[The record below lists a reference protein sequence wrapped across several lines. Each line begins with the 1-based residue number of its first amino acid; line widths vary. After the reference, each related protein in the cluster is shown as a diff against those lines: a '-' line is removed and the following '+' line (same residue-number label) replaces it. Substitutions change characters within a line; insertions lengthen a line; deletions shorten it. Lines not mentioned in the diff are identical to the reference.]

1 MRTRRG
7 YRSLVYRL
15 RCLDGILTTRR
26 LRPFLRRR
34 DSVARPQTVFIR
46 ARKPC
51 LFMRRRLRGRYV
63 GPINSSC
70 KAGKVTRLVTR
81 RSRLTFPQSAR
92 TFGPPLLDVLPQ
104 IRIVMEQSVNEA
116 WKRLL
121 EEARRELPEATVRT
135 WLEPSEPIA
144 LDEGRLILGAPDQFA
159 AEWNESKHAVLLARV
174 AERVLGRP
182 TTVVFRVQEDRQR
195 RPQMDFFV
203 APRESAGVATATN
216 IGTTPLNE
224 RYSFQTFVIGKS
236 NELAAAAAHAVAEA
250 PGKTYNPL
258 FIYGATGLGK
268 THLMQ
273 AIAHAVL
280 EKNPETRLQYFGAE
294 QFINDV
300 IESIHARTMSEF
312 RRRYRNDVDLLLVD
326 DVHFLEGKEMTQ
338 EEFFHTF
345 NALFE
350 AHKQIVLTSD
360 RPPKEIPGL
369 EDRLISRFEW
379 GMVADI
385 GHPDLEH
392 RIAILRKKAE
402 QDHLELT
409 IPDDV
414 LRFIAEHI
422 RSSVRE
428 LEGCIIKLLLFA
440 SLKNREVTIE
450 LAREALSDKIRQ
462 GEDGAGYD
470 GTSGSAPSIDR
481 VQEVVARRWGVTPE
495 GLRSKA
501 RTKTLT
507 IPRQV
512 AMYLARDMLGMQLVE
527 IGQAF
532 GGRDHSTVIH
542 SVDKV
547 ERQMMRDR
555 TFKER
560 VEMARQELSAL

>member
-1 MRTRRG
+1 
-7 YRSLVYRL
+7 
-15 RCLDGILTTRR
+15 
-26 LRPFLRRR
+26 
-34 DSVARPQTVFIR
+34 
-46 ARKPC
+46 
-51 LFMRRRLRGRYV
+51 
-63 GPINSSC
+63 
-70 KAGKVTRLVTR
+70 
-81 RSRLTFPQSAR
+81 
-92 TFGPPLLDVLPQ
+92 
-104 IRIVMEQSVNEA
+104 MEQSVKEA

-121 EEARRELPEATVRT
+121 DEARRELPDATVRT
-135 WLEPSEPIA
+135 WLEPAVPIA
-144 LDEGRLILGAPDQFA
+144 LDGDRLVLGAPDQFA
-159 AEWNESKHAVLLARV
+159 AEWNESKHAALLARA
-174 AERVLGRP
+174 AERVFGRP
-182 TTVVFRVQEDRQR
+182 TRVIFRVQEERQH

-203 APRESAGVATATN
+203 APQGGTAVATERATA
-216 IGTTPLNE
+216 TTPLNE
-224 RYSFQTFVIGKS
+224 RYSFDTFVVGKS
-236 NELAAAAAHAVAEA
+236 NELAAAAAHAVVEA
-250 PGKTYNPL
+250 PGKTYM
-258 FIYGATGLGK
+258 
-268 THLMQ
+268 MQ

-280 EKNPETRLQYFGAE
+280 GRRPETRILYVGAE
-294 QFINDV
+294 QFINEV
-300 IESIHARTMSEF
+300 IESIQARTMPEF
-312 RRRYRNDVDLLLVD
+312 RRRYRSDVDLLLVD

-338 EEFFHTF
+338 DEFFHTF

-350 AHKQIVLTSD
+350 ARKQMVLTSD

-385 GHPDLEH
+385 GQPDLEH

-440 SLKNREVTIE
+440 SLKNREITIE
-450 LAREALSDKIRQ
+450 LAREALADKIRQ
-462 GEDGAGYD
+462 GEDAASYGGRPM
-470 GTSGSAPSIDR
+470 PSIDR

-507 IPRQV
+507 VPRQV
-512 AMYLARDMLGMQLVE
+512 AMYLARDMLQMQLVE

>member
-1 MRTRRG
+1 
-7 YRSLVYRL
+7 
-15 RCLDGILTTRR
+15 
-26 LRPFLRRR
+26 
-34 DSVARPQTVFIR
+34 
-46 ARKPC
+46 
-51 LFMRRRLRGRYV
+51 
-63 GPINSSC
+63 
-70 KAGKVTRLVTR
+70 
-81 RSRLTFPQSAR
+81 
-92 TFGPPLLDVLPQ
+92 
-104 IRIVMEQSVNEA
+104 MEQSVNEA

-121 EEARRELPEATVRT
+121 DEARRELPEATVRT

-144 LDEGRLILGAPDQFA
+144 LDDGRLILGAPDQFA
-159 AEWNESKHAVLLARV
+159 AEWNESKHAGLLARA

-203 APRESAGVATATN
+203 APRESTATATATN
-216 IGTTPLNE
+216 VGTTPLNE

-385 GHPDLEH
+385 GHPDL
-392 RIAILRKKAE
+392 
-402 QDHLELT
+402 T

-462 GEDGAGYD
+462 GEEGSGY
-470 GTSGSAPSIDR
+470 GGGSQSAPSIDR
-481 VQEVVARRWGVTPE
+481 VQEVDARRWGVTPE

-512 AMYLARDMLGMQLVE
+512 AMYLARDM
-527 IGQAF
+527 
-532 GGRDHSTVIH
+532 
-542 SVDKV
+542 
-547 ERQMMRDR
+547 
-555 TFKER
+555 
-560 VEMARQELSAL
+560 

>member
-1 MRTRRG
+1 MG
-7 YRSLVYRL
+7 PVLS
-15 RCLDGILTTRR
+15 G
-26 LRPFLRRR
+26 RPCWTSFLK
-34 DSVARPQTVFIR
+34 SE
-46 ARKPC
+46 
-51 LFMRRRLRGRYV
+51 
-63 GPINSSC
+63 
-70 KAGKVTRLVTR
+70 
-81 RSRLTFPQSAR
+81 
-92 TFGPPLLDVLPQ
+92 
-104 IRIVMEQSVNEA
+104 IVMEQSVNEA

-121 EEARRELPEATVRT
+121 DEARRELPEATVRT

-159 AEWNESKHAVLLARV
+159 AEWNESKHASLLARA

-182 TTVVFRVQEDRQR
+182 TAVVFRVQEDRQR
-195 RPQMDFFV
+195 RPQMDFFI
-203 APRESAGVATATN
+203 APPSSSGGGGTATA
-216 IGTTPLNE
+216 
-224 RYSFQTFVIGKS
+224 SSV
-236 NELAAAAAHAVAEA
+236 
-250 PGKTYNPL
+250 
-258 FIYGATGLGK
+258 GK

-462 GEDGAGYD
+462 GEEAAGYAAQA
-470 GTSGSAPSIDR
+470 TPSIDR

-507 IPRQV
+507 VPRQV
-512 AMYLARDMLGMQLVE
+512 AMYLARHMLGMQLVE

-547 ERQMMRDR
+547 ERQMVRDR
-555 TFKER
+555 TFKDR

>member
-1 MRTRRG
+1 
-7 YRSLVYRL
+7 
-15 RCLDGILTTRR
+15 
-26 LRPFLRRR
+26 
-34 DSVARPQTVFIR
+34 
-46 ARKPC
+46 
-51 LFMRRRLRGRYV
+51 
-63 GPINSSC
+63 
-70 KAGKVTRLVTR
+70 
-81 RSRLTFPQSAR
+81 
-92 TFGPPLLDVLPQ
+92 
-104 IRIVMEQSVNEA
+104 
-116 WKRLL
+116 
-121 EEARRELPEATVRT
+121 
-135 WLEPSEPIA
+135 
-144 LDEGRLILGAPDQFA
+144 
-159 AEWNESKHAVLLARV
+159 
-174 AERVLGRP
+174 
-182 TTVVFRVQEDRQR
+182 
-195 RPQMDFFV
+195 MDFFV
-203 APRESAGVATATN
+203 APKETPAAAAAGVA
-216 IGTTPLNE
+216 TTPLNE
-224 RYSFQTFVIGKS
+224 RYTFQTFVIGKS

-273 AIAHAVL
+273 AIAHEVL
-280 EKNPETRLQYFGAE
+280 RRTPGLRVQYFGAE

-300 IESIHARTMSEF
+300 IESIHARTMPEF

-350 AHKQIVLTSD
+350 SHKQIVLTSD

-369 EDRLISRFEW
+369 ENRLISRFEW
-379 GMVADI
+379 GLVADV

-414 LRFIAEHI
+414 LRFIAEHV
-422 RSSVRE
+422 RTSVRE
-428 LEGCIIKLLLFA
+428 LEGCIIKLLLYA
-440 SLKNREVTIE
+440 SLKNREVTID

-462 GEDGAGYD
+462 ADEAGGAG
-470 GTSGSAPSIDR
+470 GQATPSIDR

-507 IPRQV
+507 IPRQI
-512 AMYLARDMLGMQLVE
+512 AMYLARDMLRMQLVE

-560 VEMARQELSAL
+560 VDLARQELSAL

>member
-1 MRTRRG
+1 
-7 YRSLVYRL
+7 
-15 RCLDGILTTRR
+15 
-26 LRPFLRRR
+26 
-34 DSVARPQTVFIR
+34 
-46 ARKPC
+46 
-51 LFMRRRLRGRYV
+51 
-63 GPINSSC
+63 
-70 KAGKVTRLVTR
+70 
-81 RSRLTFPQSAR
+81 
-92 TFGPPLLDVLPQ
+92 
-104 IRIVMEQSVNEA
+104 MEQSTKEA

-121 EEARRELPEATVRT
+121 DEARRELPDATVRT
-135 WLEPSEPIA
+135 WLEPAVPIA
-144 LDEGRLILGAPDQFA
+144 LDDGRLIVGAPDQFA
-159 AEWNESKHAVLLARV
+159 VEWNESKHATVLARA
-174 AERVLGRP
+174 AERVFGRP
-182 TTVVFRVQEDRQR
+182 TAVVFRVQEDRQQ

-203 APRESAGVATATN
+203 APRQTATVDKS
-216 IGTTPLNE
+216 GVPTTPLNE
-224 RYSFQTFVIGKS
+224 RYTFQTFVIGKS

-273 AIAHAVL
+273 AVAHAVL
-280 EKNPETRLQYFGAE
+280 TKYPGTRVHYFGAE
-294 QFINDV
+294 QFINEV

-312 RRRYRNDVDLLLVD
+312 RRRYRNDVDLFLVD

-350 AHKQIVLTSD
+350 GHKQIVLTSD

-379 GMVADI
+379 GLVADI

-414 LRFIAEHI
+414 LRFIAEHV

-462 GEDGAGYD
+462 GEEGASYAQP
-470 GTSGSAPSIDR
+470 TPSIDR

-512 AMYLARDMLGMQLVE
+512 AMYLARNMLSMQLVE

>member
-1 MRTRRG
+1 
-7 YRSLVYRL
+7 
-15 RCLDGILTTRR
+15 
-26 LRPFLRRR
+26 
-34 DSVARPQTVFIR
+34 
-46 ARKPC
+46 
-51 LFMRRRLRGRYV
+51 
-63 GPINSSC
+63 
-70 KAGKVTRLVTR
+70 
-81 RSRLTFPQSAR
+81 
-92 TFGPPLLDVLPQ
+92 
-104 IRIVMEQSVNEA
+104 MEQSAKEA

-135 WLEPSEPIA
+135 WLEPAVPLA
-144 LDEGRLILGAPDQFA
+144 LEDGRLVLGAPDQFA
-159 AEWNESKHAVLLARV
+159 AEWNDTKHAPLLARA
-174 AERVLGRP
+174 AERVFGQP
-182 TTVVFRVQEDRQR
+182 TPVVFRVLEDRQQ

-203 APRESAGVATATN
+203 APKPSPVAAPSVTM
-216 IGTTPLNE
+216 PLNE
-224 RYSFQTFVIGKS
+224 RYTFESFVVGKS

-250 PGKTYNPL
+250 PGRTYNPL

-280 EKNPETRLQYFGAE
+280 KRNPETRLLYVGAE
-294 QFINDV
+294 QFINEV
-300 IESIHARTMSEF
+300 IESIQARTMPEF
-312 RRRYRNDVDLLLVD
+312 RRRYRNDIDLLLVD

-338 EEFFHTF
+338 DEFFHTF

-350 AHKQIVLTSD
+350 GRKQMVLTSD

-385 GHPDLEH
+385 GQPDLEH
-392 RIAILRKKAE
+392 RIAILRKKAY

-450 LAREALSDKIRQ
+450 LAREALADKIRQ
-462 GEDGAGYD
+462 GEESAFAGPA
-470 GTSGSAPSIDR
+470 TPSIDR

-560 VEMARQELSAL
+560 IEMARQELSAL

>member
-1 MRTRRG
+1 
-7 YRSLVYRL
+7 
-15 RCLDGILTTRR
+15 
-26 LRPFLRRR
+26 
-34 DSVARPQTVFIR
+34 
-46 ARKPC
+46 
-51 LFMRRRLRGRYV
+51 
-63 GPINSSC
+63 
-70 KAGKVTRLVTR
+70 
-81 RSRLTFPQSAR
+81 
-92 TFGPPLLDVLPQ
+92 
-104 IRIVMEQSVNEA
+104 MEQSTKEA

-121 EEARRELPEATVRT
+121 DEARRELPDATVRT
-135 WLEPSEPIA
+135 WLEPAVPIA
-144 LDEGRLILGAPDQFA
+144 LDDDRLIVGAPDQFA
-159 AEWNESKHAVLLARV
+159 VEWNEQKHSSVLARA
-174 AERVLGRP
+174 AERVFGRP
-182 TTVVFRVQEDRQR
+182 TAVVFRVQEDRQQ

-203 APRESAGVATATN
+203 APRSSVGTAVDRTAGP
-216 IGTTPLNE
+216 TTPLNE
-224 RYSFQTFVIGKS
+224 RYTFQMFVIGKS

-280 EKNPETRLQYFGAE
+280 EKYPGTRVHYFGAE
-294 QFINDV
+294 QFINEV

-312 RRRYRNDVDLLLVD
+312 RRRYRNDVDLFLVD

-379 GMVADI
+379 GLVADI

-414 LRFIAEHI
+414 LRFIAEHV

-462 GEDGAGYD
+462 GEDASSYGQP
-470 GTSGSAPSIDR
+470 TPSIDR
-481 VQEVVARRWGVTPE
+481 VQEIVARRWGVTPE

-512 AMYLARDMLGMQLVE
+512 AMYLARDMLRMQLVE

-560 VEMARQELSAL
+560 IEMARQELSAL

>member
-1 MRTRRG
+1 
-7 YRSLVYRL
+7 
-15 RCLDGILTTRR
+15 
-26 LRPFLRRR
+26 
-34 DSVARPQTVFIR
+34 
-46 ARKPC
+46 
-51 LFMRRRLRGRYV
+51 
-63 GPINSSC
+63 
-70 KAGKVTRLVTR
+70 
-81 RSRLTFPQSAR
+81 
-92 TFGPPLLDVLPQ
+92 
-104 IRIVMEQSVNEA
+104 MEQSTKEA

-121 EEARRELPEATVRT
+121 DEARHELPDATVRT
-135 WLEPSEPIA
+135 WLEPAVPLA
-144 LDEGRLILGAPDQFA
+144 LDDGRLIVGAPDQFA
-159 AEWNESKHAVLLARV
+159 VEWNESKHAGVLARA
-174 AERVLGRP
+174 AERVFGRP
-182 TTVVFRVQEDRQR
+182 TAVVFRVQEDRQQ

-203 APRESAGVATATN
+203 APRGAAADKAGGGGGTGNAVP
-216 IGTTPLNE
+216 TTPLNE
-224 RYSFQTFVIGKS
+224 RYTFQTFVIGKS

-280 EKNPETRLQYFGAE
+280 EKYPGTRVHYFGAE
-294 QFINDV
+294 QFINEV

-312 RRRYRNDVDLLLVD
+312 RRRYRNDVDLFLVD

-350 AHKQIVLTSD
+350 GHKQIALTSD

-379 GMVADI
+379 GLVADI

-414 LRFIAEHI
+414 LRFIAEHV
-422 RSSVRE
+422 RQSVRE

-462 GEDGAGYD
+462 GEEGASYAQP
-470 GTSGSAPSIDR
+470 TPSIDR

-547 ERQMMRDR
+547 ERQMVRDR